1 MPTIPTA
8 MTVMATVSTL
18 DMLPHKPS
26 SKPAKVRCN
35 LSMEATLLELESL
48 YNRAGCSTKQE
59 HYVAFVMVRVERS
72 HADQVIVESRLCVA

>member
-1 MPTIPTA
+1 MPTA

-35 LSMEATLLELESL
+35 LSMEATLEPL
-48 YNRAGCSTKQE
+48 YNRASCSAEQE
-59 HYVAFVMVRVERS
+59 HYVAFVTVRVERS
-72 HADQVIVESRLCVA
+72 HADQVIVESRLCSLTQG